1 MPNFVPSKIKFDSPT
16 KLVPLPP
23 VMTLLLALVDI
34 DALDPAAP

>member
-23 VMTLLLALVDI
+23 VITRLFALLVIVA
-34 DALDPAAP
+34 DPVAP